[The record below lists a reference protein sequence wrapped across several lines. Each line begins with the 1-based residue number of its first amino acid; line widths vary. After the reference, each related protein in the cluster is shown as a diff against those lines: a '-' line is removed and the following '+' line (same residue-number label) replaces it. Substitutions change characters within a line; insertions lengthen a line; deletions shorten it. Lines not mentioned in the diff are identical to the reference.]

1 LPNQPFRSR
10 RSTVLLCLAT
20 VTASAALA
28 PPVFAQ
34 PQRVIARLADAA
46 GRAEERA
53 GREQERIAR
62 AEERA
67 AQRRERQ
74 AQRAQ
79 RQAQRA
85 EERAARAEQ
94 RASGRGTSHA
104 VERPVEATP
113 PTGEAGAGSG
123 PSRRSATALGGCRIS
138 LQASSNQITAGETV
152 GLLGSVACPTAA
164 ADTAAAATPIT
175 VEQRALGA
183 GPSSFVAVGTAT
195 ANADGTYEFSPPP
208 IDSNAIFRVRFG
220 RRGAHTTV
228 RVAPTITLDSPTA
241 VAQASTVHGQAR
253 ASRRATFTGTVSPAK
268 PGAVVVLQV
277 AYSSDGE
284 QWRSVAIGH
293 VGADGSYSIAHG
305 FRTPGELTIRTVVHP
320 GRLNTPAASE
330 PIGYEVSQPQNPQ
343 LTLQTSADPISSGQT
358 ATLSGI
364 AAGAVNQPV
373 TLLARTG
380 HGAFAAIAQTTTDSA
395 GNYSFTQAPSANTS
409 YRVSDATDTSTT
421 LFEGVR
427 YALTL
432 ASMPTEWQTG
442 QQVTF
447 AGTVAPSAAGKVVY
461 LQRRNSSGIG
471 FHDVASA
478 TVAADL
484 SYAIARTFYHPG
496 AQVMRVRVPAGV
508 ENQATASEPVTLQI
522 AAAPA
527 APEPAAGAPESSSQ
541 PPA

>member
-1 LPNQPFRSR
+1 MPNQAFRSS
-10 RSTVLLCLAT
+10 RSSVLLCLAT
-20 VTASAALA
+20 LTASAALA

-34 PQRVIARLADAA
+34 PQRATARLADAA

-53 GREQERIAR
+53 TREQERIAR

-74 AQRAQ
+74 AQRSQ

-94 RASGRGTSHA
+94 RASRRDHGHA
-104 VERPVEATP
+104 VERPGEATP

-123 PSRRSATALGGCRIS
+123 PSRRSATALGGCHIS
-138 LQASSNQITAGETV
+138 LQASSNRITAGDTV
-152 GLLGSVACPTAA
+152 GLLGSVACPAA
-164 ADTAAAATPIT
+164 NAAVATTPIT
-175 VEQRALGA
+175 VEERALGA
-183 GPSSFVAVGTAT
+183 GPSSFVSVGTAT
-195 ANADGTYEFSPPP
+195 ANADGSYEFTPPA
-208 IDSNAIFRVRFG
+208 IDTNAIFRARFG

-228 RVAPTITLDSPTA
+228 RVAPTITLDGPTA
-241 VAQASTVHGQAR
+241 AAQTSTVRGQAR

-268 PGAVVVLQV
+268 PGAAVVLQV
-277 AYSSDGE
+277 TNSPDGE

-293 VGADGSYSIAHG
+293 VSAGGSYSIAHS
-305 FRTPGELTIRTVVHP
+305 FRTPGELTVRTVVHP

-330 PIGYEVSQPQNPQ
+330 PIDYEVSQPQNPL
-343 LTLQTSADPISSGQT
+343 LTLQTSADPISSGQPV
-358 ATLSGI
+358 TLSGV
-364 AAGAVNQPV
+364 AAGAFSQPV

-380 HGAFAAIAQTTTDSA
+380 HGAFAAVAQTTTDSA

-409 YRVSDATDTSTT
+409 YRVSDASDTSTT

-447 AGTVAPSAAGKVVY
+447 AGTVAPSAAGKLVY

-478 TVAADL
+478 TVGTDL
-484 SYAIARTFYHPG
+484 SYTIADTFYHPG

-522 AAAPA
+522 AAAPT
-527 APEPAAGAPESSSQ
+527 APAPAAGPESSSQ

>member
-1 LPNQPFRSR
+1 LPNLSFRSR
-10 RSTVLLCLAT
+10 RSSVLLCLAT

-34 PQRVIARLADAA
+34 PQRATARLADAA

-53 GREQERIAR
+53 SREQERIAR

-74 AQRAQ
+74 AQRSQ

-94 RASGRGTSHA
+94 RASRRDNGHA
-104 VERPVEATP
+104 VER

-123 PSRRSATALGGCRIS
+123 PSRRSAAALGGCRIS
-138 LQASSNQITAGETV
+138 LQASSNRITAGDTV

-164 ADTAAAATPIT
+164 NAAVATTPIT

-183 GPSSFVAVGTAT
+183 GPSSFVSVGTAT
-195 ANADGTYEFSPPP
+195 ANADGTYEFTPPA
-208 IDSNAIFRVRFG
+208 IDTNAIFRVRFG

-241 VAQASTVHGQAR
+241 AAQTSTVHGQAR

-268 PGAVVVLQV
+268 PGATVVLQV
-277 AYSSDGE
+277 ANSPDGE

-330 PIGYEVSQPQNPQ
+330 PIDYEVSQPQNPL
-343 LTLQTSADPISSGQT
+343 LTLQTSADPISSGQPV
-358 ATLSGI
+358 TLSGV
-364 AAGAVNQPV
+364 AAGAVSQPV

-380 HGAFAAIAQTTTDSA
+380 HGAFAAVAQTTTDSA
-395 GNYSFTQAPSANTS
+395 GNYSFTQTPSANTS
-409 YRVSDATDTSTT
+409 YRVSDADDTSTT

-432 ASMPTEWQTG
+432 TSMPTEWQTG

-447 AGTVAPSAAGKVVY
+447 AGTVAPSAVGKLVY

-478 TVAADL
+478 AVGADL
-484 SYAIARTFYHPG
+484 SYTIARTFDHPG

-527 APEPAAGAPESSSQ
+527 AA
-541 PPA
+541 

>member
-1 LPNQPFRSR
+1 
-10 RSTVLLCLAT
+10 LLCLAT
-20 VTASAALA
+20 LTTSAALA

-34 PQRVIARLADAA
+34 PQRAHARLADVA

-53 GREQERIAR
+53 TREQERIAR

-67 AQRRERQ
+67 VQRRERQ
-74 AQRAQ
+74 AQRSQ

-94 RASGRGTSHA
+94 RASRRDNGHA
-104 VERPVEATP
+104 VERSGEATP
-113 PTGEAGAGSG
+113 PTGEASAGSG
-123 PSRRSATALGGCRIS
+123 PSRRSAAALGGCRIS
-138 LQASSNQITAGETV
+138 LQASSNRITAGDTV

-164 ADTAAAATPIT
+164 NAAVATTPIT

-183 GPSSFVAVGTAT
+183 GPSSFVSVGTAT
-195 ANADGTYEFSPPP
+195 ANADGSYEFTLPA
-208 IDSNAIFRVRFG
+208 IETNAIFRVRFG

-241 VAQASTVHGQAR
+241 AAQTSTMHGQAR
-253 ASRRATFTGTVSPAK
+253 ASRRATFTGTVSPTK
-268 PGAVVVLQV
+268 PGAAVVLQV
-277 AYSSDGE
+277 ADSPDGE

-330 PIGYEVSQPQNPQ
+330 PIDYEVSQPQNP
-343 LTLQTSADPISSGQT
+343 LLSLQTSADPISSGQPV
-358 ATLSGI
+358 TLSGV
-364 AAGAVNQPV
+364 AAGAVSQPV

-380 HGAFAAIAQTTTDSA
+380 HGAFAAVAQTTTDPA
-395 GNYSFTQAPSANTS
+395 GNYSFTQTPSANTS
-409 YRVSDATDTSTT
+409 YRVSDASDTSTT

-447 AGTVAPSAAGKVVY
+447 AGTVAPSAAGKLVY

-484 SYAIARTFYHPG
+484 SYTIARTFDHPG

-522 AAAPA
+522 AAAPT
-527 APEPAAGAPESSSQ
+527 APAPAAGAPESSSQ

>member
-1 LPNQPFRSR
+1 MPNQPSRSR
-10 RSTVLLCLAT
+10 RSSVLLCLAT
-20 VTASAALA
+20 LTASAALA
-28 PPVFAQ
+28 SPVSAQ
-34 PQRVIARLADAA
+34 PQRAHARLADAA

-53 GREQERIAR
+53 GRAQERIVR

-74 AQRAQ
+74 AQRSQ

-85 EERAARAEQ
+85 EERAARSEQ
-94 RASGRGTSHA
+94 RASRRGSGHA
-104 VERPVEATP
+104 VERLGEASP
-113 PTGEAGAGSG
+113 AGGEAGVGSAQ
-123 PSRRSATALGGCRIS
+123 SRRSAAALGDCHIS
-138 LQASSNQITAGETV
+138 LQASSNRITAGDTV
-152 GLLGSVACPTAA
+152 GLLGSVGCPTAA
-164 ADTAAAATPIT
+164 NAAAAATPIT

-195 ANADGTYEFSPPP
+195 ANADGSYEFTPPA

-228 RVAPTITLDSPTA
+228 RVAPTITLNSPTA
-241 VAQASTVHGQAR
+241 GAQTSTVHGQAR

-268 PGAVVVLQV
+268 PGAAVVLQV
-277 AYSSDGE
+277 AYSTDGE

-343 LTLQTSADPISSGQT
+343 LTLQSSADPISSGQPV
-358 ATLSGI
+358 TLSGV
-364 AAGAVNQPV
+364 AAAAVSQPV

-380 HGAFAAIAQTTTDSA
+380 HGAFAAVAQTTTDSA

-409 YRVSDATDTSTT
+409 YRVSDATDTSTI

-447 AGTVAPSAAGKVVY
+447 AGTVAPSAAGKLIH

-471 FHDVASA
+471 FHDVADA
-478 TVAADL
+478 TVAGDL
-484 SYAIARTFYHPG
+484 SYTIARAFYHPG
-496 AQVMRVRVPAGV
+496 TEVMRIRVPGGV
-508 ENQATASEPVTLQI
+508 ENQATVSEPVTLQI
-522 AAAPA
+522 TAAAPA
-527 APEPAAGAPESSSQ
+527 APAAGAPESSSQ
-541 PPA
+541 PAA

>member
-1 LPNQPFRSR
+1 MPNQPFRSR
-10 RSTVLLCLAT
+10 RSSVLLCLAT

-34 PQRVIARLADAA
+34 PQGATARLADAA

-53 GREQERIAR
+53 TREQERIAR

-74 AQRAQ
+74 AQRSQ

-94 RASGRGTSHA
+94 RASRRDNGHA
-104 VERPVEATP
+104 VERPDEATP
-113 PTGEAGAGSG
+113 PTGEAGAGAG
-123 PSRRSATALGGCRIS
+123 PSRRSAAALGGCRIS
-138 LQASSNQITAGETV
+138 LQASSNRITAGDTV
-152 GLLGSVACPTAA
+152 GLLGSVACPTTANAA
-164 ADTAAAATPIT
+164 MATTPIT
-175 VEQRALGA
+175 VEERALGA
-183 GPSSFVAVGTAT
+183 GPSSFVSVGTAT
-195 ANADGTYEFSPPP
+195 ANADGTYEFTPPA
-208 IDSNAIFRVRFG
+208 IDTNAIFRVRFG

-241 VAQASTVHGQAR
+241 AAQTSTVHGQAR

-268 PGAVVVLQV
+268 PGATVVLQV
-277 AYSSDGE
+277 ANSPDGE

-330 PIGYEVSQPQNPQ
+330 PIDYEVSQPQNPL
-343 LTLQTSADPISSGQT
+343 LTLQTSADPISSGQPV
-358 ATLSGI
+358 TLSGV
-364 AAGAVNQPV
+364 AAGAVSQPV

-380 HGAFAAIAQTTTDSA
+380 HGAFAAVAQTTTDSA
-395 GNYSFTQAPSANTS
+395 GNYSFTQTPSANTS
-409 YRVSDATDTSTT
+409 YRVSDASDTSTT
-421 LFEGVR
+421 LFEGVS

-447 AGTVAPSAAGKVVY
+447 AGTVAPSAAGKPVY

-478 TVAADL
+478 TVGADL
-484 SYAIARTFYHPG
+484 SYTIARTFYHPG

-522 AAAPA
+522 AGAPA
-527 APEPAAGAPESSSQ
+527 PQAPAAGAPESSSQ

>member
-1 LPNQPFRSR
+1 MPNQPFRSR
-10 RSTVLLCLAT
+10 RSSVLLCLAT

-28 PPVFAQ
+28 SPVLAQ
-34 PQRVIARLADAA
+34 PQRATARLADAA

-53 GREQERIAR
+53 GREQERVVR

-74 AQRAQ
+74 AQRSQ

-85 EERAARAEQ
+85 EERAARSEE
-94 RASGRGTSHA
+94 RASRRGGHA
-104 VERPVEATP
+104 VEQLGETSPATDK
-113 PTGEAGAGSG
+113 AGVGSG
-123 PSRRSATALGGCRIS
+123 QSRRSAAALGGCRIS
-138 LQASSNQITAGETV
+138 LQASSNRITAGDTV
-152 GLLGSVACPTAA
+152 GLLGSVGCPTTATAA
-164 ADTAAAATPIT
+164 ASATPIT
-175 VEQRALGA
+175 VEERALGA

-195 ANADGTYEFSPPP
+195 ANADGTYEFTPPA
-208 IDSNAIFRVRFG
+208 IETNAIFRVRFG

-228 RVAPTITLDSPTA
+228 RVAPTITLNSPTTA
-241 VAQASTVHGQAR
+241 AQASTVHGQAR
-253 ASRRATFTGTVSPAK
+253 ASRRANFTGTVSPAK
-268 PGAVVVLQV
+268 PGAAVVLQV
-277 AYSSDGE
+277 AYSTGGE

-305 FRTPGELTIRTVVHP
+305 FRTPGELTIRAVVHP

-330 PIGYEVSQPQNPQ
+330 PIDYEVSQPQNPQ
-343 LTLQTSADPISSGQT
+343 LTLQTSADPISSGQPV
-358 ATLSGI
+358 TLSGV
-364 AAGAVNQPV
+364 AAGAVGQPV

-380 HGAFAAIAQTTTDSA
+380 HGAFAAVAQTTTDSA
-395 GNYSFTQAPSANTS
+395 GNYSFTQTPSATTS
-409 YRVSDATDTSTT
+409 YRVSDATDTSTI

-432 ASMPTEWQTG
+432 ASMPTEWQAG

-447 AGTVAPSAAGKVVY
+447 AGTVAPSAAGKLVY

-484 SYAIARTFYHPG
+484 SYTIARAFYHPG
-496 AQVMRVRVPAGV
+496 TEVMRVRVPGGA
-508 ENQATASEPVTLQI
+508 ENQATVSEPVTLQI
-522 AAAPA
+522 TAATPA
-527 APEPAAGAPESSSQ
+527 TTAAGAPESSSQ
-541 PPA
+541 PAA

>member
-1 LPNQPFRSR
+1 LPNQPSRFR
-10 RSTVLLCLAT
+10 RSSVLLCLAT

-34 PQRVIARLADAA
+34 PQRAHARLADAA

-53 GREQERIAR
+53 TRAQERIVR

-74 AQRAQ
+74 AQRSQ
-79 RQAQRA
+79 RQTERA
-85 EERAARAEQ
+85 EERAARSEE
-94 RASGRGTSHA
+94 RASQRGSGHA
-104 VERPVEATP
+104 VERLSEASP
-113 PTGEAGAGSG
+113 ASGEAGAGSG
-123 PSRRSATALGGCRIS
+123 PSRRSAAALGACRIS
-138 LQASSNQITAGETV
+138 LQASSNRITAGESV
-152 GLLGSVACPTAA
+152 GLLGNVGCPTTAIA
-164 ADTAAAATPIT
+164 AAAATPIT
-175 VEQRALGA
+175 VEERALGA

-195 ANADGTYEFSPPP
+195 ANADGTYEFTPPA

-228 RVAPTITLDSPTA
+228 RVAPTITLNSPTA
-241 VAQASTVHGQAR
+241 AAQASTVHGQAR

-268 PGAVVVLQV
+268 PGAAVVLQV
-277 AYSSDGE
+277 AYSTDGE

-343 LTLQTSADPISSGQT
+343 LTLQSSVDPVSSGQPV
-358 ATLSGI
+358 TLSGV
-364 AAGAVNQPV
+364 AAGAISQPV

-380 HGAFAAIAQTTTDSA
+380 HGAFAPAAQTTTDSA
-395 GNYSFTQAPSANTS
+395 GNYSFTQTPSANTS
-409 YRVSDATDTSTT
+409 YRVSDVTDTSTV

-447 AGTVAPSAAGKVVY
+447 AGTVAPSAAGKLVY

-471 FHDVASA
+471 FHDLASA
-478 TVAADL
+478 TVAGDL
-484 SYAIARTFYHPG
+484 SYTIARAFYHPG
-496 AQVMRVRVPAGV
+496 TEVMRIRVPGGL
-508 ENQATASEPVTLQI
+508 ENQATVSEPVTLQI

-527 APEPAAGAPESSSQ
+527 APAAGAPESSSQ
-541 PPA
+541 PAA